1 MKAKEMEKLIG
12 QVIEI
17 IYEDKSGK
25 ITQRSVEVHGIKGEL
40 LRATC
45 LTSGEPR
52 VFRTGSILAWRRA
65 KARHAG

>member
-1 MKAKEMEKLIG
+1 MRIRDLEKLIG

-45 LTSGEPR
+45 LTTGAPR

>member
-25 ITQRSVEVHGIKGEL
+25 ITQRRVEVHGIKGEL

-45 LTSGEPR
+45 ITTGGPR

-65 KARHAG
+65 KTRHAG

>member
-1 MKAKEMEKLIG
+1 MEKLIG

-25 ITQRSVEVHGIKGEL
+25 ITQRRIEVHGHKGGL

-45 LTSGEPR
+45 LSTGGPR
-52 VFRTGSILAWRRA
+52 VFRADSILAWRQA
-65 KARHAG
+65 KVSHAG